1 MTLPTT
7 EHSLPSTATL
17 LDSPASTGNTQN
29 IEKSPF
35 MRLSKMDSNTSLT
48 SQYSFTTA
56 MSSSPSPSIPSEV
69 PSASSSPMLP
79 LPPPQT
85 LRKSLSVDS
94 LVRSDMPKS
103 ATRTK
108 RTNTELAMPDPAL
121 PLQGSHDYERRALQE
136 AIRTRGTS
144 LSTEGGYE
152 PSVAEDLD
160 LEPWPTS
167 RRRQSLKGKE
177 QLHSPGDLKLPP
189 RMPVLSSASSIS
201 SISTAPSSPREEYR
215 RLHATTSM
223 QSIPA
228 RKNNPVLSNIA
239 TGRARSGSLGVK
251 VAGRPTF
258 INIPVRVSSCSS
270 LAFAEPGYSHSRS
283 RRV

>member
-1 MTLPTT
+1 M
-7 EHSLPSTATL
+7 HSN
-17 LDSPASTGNTQN
+17 ASLASQN
-29 IEKSPF
+29 
-35 MRLSKMDSNTSLT
+35 
-48 SQYSFTTA
+48 SFATA
-56 MSSSPSPSIPSEV
+56 MSSSPGPGTPSEV
-69 PSASSSPMLP
+69 PSGSSSPIPPHLA
-79 LPPPQT
+79 PPQS

-94 LVRSDMPKS
+94 LVRSDIPRS

-121 PLQGSHDYERRALQE
+121 PPQGSRDYEHRALHE
-136 AIRTRGTS
+136 ATRTRGTS

-152 PSVAEDLD
+152 PSIAEDSD

-167 RRRQSLKGKE
+167 RRRQSLKGKD
-177 QLHSPGDLKLPP
+177 QQHPPGELKLPP
-189 RMPVLSSASSIS
+189 RMPALSSASSIS

-228 RKNNPVLSNIA
+228 RMSNPALSNIA
-239 TGRARSGSLGVK
+239 SGRARSGSLGVK

-258 INIPVRVSSCSS
+258 INIPVRIPPC
-270 LAFAEPGYSHSRS
+270 LP
-283 RRV
+283 